1 MHLPT
6 QISQKQEYWKAS
18 DACLELS
25 KVQVTF
31 CEAKYVD
38 SLQVPD
44 LGWVCG
50 DPTSY
55 MVWRAR

>member
-1 MHLPT
+1 MWNAPALPT

-31 CEAKYVD
+31 CEAK
-38 SLQVPD
+38 
-44 LGWVCG
+44 
-50 DPTSY
+50 
-55 MVWRAR
+55 